1 MLRIHLLVNPNIVT
15 IIKAT
20 QKWEPPSTNTHNKMH
35 EIIILK
41 VQALIYWN
49 RRGYSRWVRVQWVNV
64 LTFEHEN
71 LSLEPSIHHKKA
83 GCDPTLDFNPQSHS
97 WRGAVLRA

>member
-1 MLRIHLLVNPNIVT
+1 MVTQQGSNWALIQTSARLSVSMLRIHLLVNPNIVT

-35 EIIILK
+35 EIIVLK

-49 RRGYSRWVRVQWVNV
+49 RRGNSRW
-64 LTFEHEN
+64 
-71 LSLEPSIHHKKA
+71 
-83 GCDPTLDFNPQSHS
+83 
-97 WRGAVLRA
+97 